1 MIRRVITMFAGGL
14 AAVLASQAPEFTQ
27 QYGQRLGGAVDELR
41 AVVERF
47 DQDARRNGLSREGG
61 LNRLETS
68 ADPFLAARGA
78 SMRSTVQRYDGLSG
92 QRQAMMAP
100 DVLTRVG
107 AVVRN
112 YDGEIARA
120 AWRDYKPA
128 LPLTLEGLL
137 FAVIGFSGGVLVT
150 AITVLP
156 MGRRQWAGRGQC
168 AGKHKAA
175 HSTERSASRSPV

>member
-1 MIRRVITMFAGGL
+1 MFAGGL
-14 AAVLASQAPEFTQ
+14 AAVLASQAPEFAQ

-41 AVVERF
+41 TVVERF

-61 LNRLETS
+61 LNQLETS
-68 ADPFLAARGA
+68 TDAFLAARGA
-78 SMRSTVQRYDGLSG
+78 SMRSTMQRFEALSG
-92 QRQAMMAP
+92 QRQAMTAP

-112 YDGEIARA
+112 YDGGIARA

-137 FAVIGFSGGVLVT
+137 FALIGFAGGALIT
-150 AITVLP
+150 AIVVLP
-156 MGRRQWAGRGQC
+156 MGRRQWRGKTTPQ
-168 AGKHKAA
+168 
-175 HSTERSASRSPV
+175 SASRSPV